1 MMEVKTK
8 YDIGDVVFF
17 MSNNRVEKLKITG
30 VGISVEDAGG
40 DPEIFYH
47 LQYDTEKAEN
57 KLFRSKK
64 ELLESL

>member
-1 MMEVKTK
+1 MVVKTK
-8 YDIGDVVFF
+8 YNYGDTVFF
-17 MSNNRVEKLKITG
+17 ISNNRVMNLKVTG
-30 VGISVEDAGG
+30 VGISVDDASGE
-40 DPEIFYH
+40 PEIFYH